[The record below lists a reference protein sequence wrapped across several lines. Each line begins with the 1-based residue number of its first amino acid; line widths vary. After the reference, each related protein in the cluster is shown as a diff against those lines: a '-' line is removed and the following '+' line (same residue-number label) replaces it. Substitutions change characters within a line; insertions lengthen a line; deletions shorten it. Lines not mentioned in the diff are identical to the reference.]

1 MDITRRAVRFAI
13 KAMFD
18 RLDTTNLF
26 AAPFARRWEYA
37 DGEHRLMRN
46 ISAIVDSTHVFIAKP
61 QDRVLRRLLWFNKG
75 EKKGH
80 AIIFNVFINPGR
92 EVIACSWWYPPK
104 VWDTCESSRLKV
116 GAIHLCIKLPIFVCF
131 RPTTQTLREIWM
143 LLFRGCGMGLALICA
158 LVTFIIGHVPTWLL
172 GCRGHDRSPL
182 CAKPDEVE
190 AEVEVVGVEVK
201 LSVVVAGAMVEDGL
215 GNMHNKW

>member
-1 MDITRRAVRFAI
+1 MCSSPNRKIGFYGGFFGSIREKRRVMPLFSTFLSIRAV
-13 KAMFD
+13 KSSLV
-18 RLDTTNLF
+18 RL
-26 AAPFARRWEYA
+26 
-37 DGEHRLMRN
+37 
-46 ISAIVDSTHVFIAKP
+46 
-61 QDRVLRRLLWFNKG
+61 
-75 EKKGH
+75 
-80 AIIFNVFINPGR
+80 
-92 EVIACSWWYPPK
+92 WYPPK

-116 GAIHLCIKLPIFVCF
+116 GAIHLCIKLPIFLCF

-190 AEVEVVGVEVK
+190 AEVEVVVVEVK

>member
-1 MDITRRAVRFAI
+1 
-13 KAMFD
+13 MFD

-104 VWDTCESSRLKV
+104 VWDTSRLRIVAFK
-116 GAIHLCIKLPIFVCF
+116 GGGHPPLHETAYF
-131 RPTTQTLREIWM
+131 R
-143 LLFRGCGMGLALICA
+143 LF
-158 LVTFIIGHVPTWLL
+158 
-172 GCRGHDRSPL
+172 
-182 CAKPDEVE
+182 
-190 AEVEVVGVEVK
+190 
-201 LSVVVAGAMVEDGL
+201 
-215 GNMHNKW
+215 